1 MNSPLIVG
9 RSNYVMSTQP
19 TTAIHPTLLCRASR
33 LRDQGKGR
41 VVSFSPK
48 IFLPLTRL
56 CRDLCSYCVFRQS
69 PGSGTSLFMSPEE
82 VLAVAQKGEK
92 SGCREA
98 LLVLGERPEE
108 RYLEARRWLK
118 QYGYDSTLEYLH
130 TICRLLIKE
139 TSLYPHSNAGTLTRL
154 ELQALKDVNVSL
166 GLMLE
171 GTSSRLSGPGG
182 PHERAPSKRPQARL
196 RTLQIAGE
204 LNIPMTTGLL
214 IGIGETSQERR
225 KDLHLIRKLHQR
237 YGHIQEVIIQNFRAK
252 PGTPMKGAP
261 ELSTEEA
268 LETVAQ
274 ARIILGPHMNIQVP
288 PNLSFSL
295 GDPRY
300 LEFLDAGIND
310 WGGISPVTI
319 DYVNPEAPW
328 PHLSQM
334 HREMQQ
340 KKFQLKARF
349 PIYPEYIREK
359 SNYLPITLRKRLGA
373 DADPQ
378 GFLPQAD
385 IQWLLEDRQ

>member
-1 MNSPLIVG
+1 MN
-9 RSNYVMSTQP
+9 TQP
-19 TTAIHPTLLCRASR
+19 TATIHPTLLYRASR

-48 IFLPLTRL
+48 VFLPLTRL
-56 CRDLCSYCVFRQS
+56 CRDLCSYCVFRQN
-69 PGSGTSLFMSPEE
+69 PGSRTSLFMSPEE

-118 QYGYDSTLEYLH
+118 QHGYDSTLEYLH

-139 TSLYPHSNAGTLTRL
+139 TSLYPHSNPGTLTRS
-154 ELQALKDVNVSL
+154 ELRALKDVNVSL

-171 GTSSRLSGPGG
+171 STSSRLCGPGG
-182 PHERAPSKRPQARL
+182 PHERAPSKRPSVRL
-196 RTLQIAGE
+196 RTLKIAGE
-204 LNIPMTTGLL
+204 LNIPLTTGLL

-225 KDLHLIRKLHQR
+225 EALHLIRQLHQK

-252 PGTPMKGAP
+252 PGTPMQRVP
-261 ELSTEEA
+261 ELSTKEA

-288 PNLSFSL
+288 PNLSFSP

-328 PHLSQM
+328 PHLAQM
-334 HREMQQ
+334 YREMQQ
-340 KKFQLKARF
+340 KNFQLKARF

-359 SNYLPITLRKRLGA
+359 SHYLPITLRNRLGV

-385 IQWLLEDRQ
+385 IQRLLEDHQ